1 MADVFVSYSRR
12 DSEFVRR
19 LAEAVGARGKEVWV
33 DTEGIADGEVF
44 PEAIKRAIEQTDA
57 FLFVITPASVGS
69 AYCEQ
74 EVEYARELQ
83 KRIVPVLRDPV
94 SDAELP
100 AEIRDRNWIPFTEA
114 DEFDASL
121 GRLVTALDTDLD
133 AAKAHTR
140 WLVKAL
146 EWDTEGRD
154 RSFLLRG
161 SELKAA
167 EAWLA
172 ASPED
177 ADPAPTPLQREYLL
191 ASRESAARRQRL
203 LVGASM
209 VVAAVSIGLLIFA
222 VISRSQAVSA
232 QTGASA
238 QALAAESQAELP
250 NDPEISLI
258 LGQKAVSTKVT
269 SQTLFALRAA
279 LDSSPF
285 ERAYTTIREPGTC
298 GFNAGLTAALSPDG
312 RQIAEGTCGGMLKL
326 VDFGSGHTRHRL
338 RAPSGVVSLAYSPN
352 GRLLAV
358 GTERQIVLV
367 NPATGAVVRRRS
379 GLTGH
384 VLAASFAPGVAAL
397 AFTPDGRELATIDTV
412 HVDLWS
418 VPSLQKRV
426 LATYGGAAGD
436 SMAFTPNGRELIV
449 GGSYDNAFKVYDT
462 RSGRLMRTVVTA
474 SASQGA
480 QYVLLAISRDGRSLA
495 VGYATQNSLID
506 KVSLYSTRTWRR
518 EFDVTSIPYV
528 EISALDFSPDGSELA
543 VGAENG
549 AAQVWSLITR
559 EKVASYAGPTAAVG
573 SMVFTPGGRSVV
585 TASNDGTVRLWRA
598 LGVEKALVPVAANI
612 GGVGLSGT
620 TLLVSGEAAGKS
632 WLYRYH
638 LSPSPRLV
646 RSTYLGRSDAVA
658 GWLSANG
665 RVGVTYSAPNQ
676 EDGAPARGPL
686 RIYEEATNRVIRTVP
701 GLEIENAVLS
711 RDGSLLFLQLQPPPL
726 QRRPT
731 GRPPSGPPK
740 SAPVPTLEVMNT
752 ATGRVV
758 RLATAMPC
766 GETPRSVA
774 FSPNGG
780 RVAGGA
786 FCGYVE
792 VWNARTGRLVG
803 QVNERAELSSVDL
816 NSDGSRLL
824 VGSWDSRATIWNVKK
839 EKVARQLIGHT
850 SGIDWASFAGDRLVV
865 TAALDD
871 TVRVW
876 DAETGAELRVLNFAA
891 EQQPIVT
898 SPNGQEM
905 ALGESTLTL
914 GADDDVRVFATCPAC
929 EDAKALL
936 REARP
941 HIPPG
946 SDLTVLEKAV
956 VRGANG

>member
-1 MADVFVSYSRR
+1 MADVFLSYSRR
-12 DSEFVRR
+12 DSEFVHR
-19 LAEAVGARGKEVWV
+19 LAESVAQRGKEVWV
-33 DTEGIADGEVF
+33 DTEGIADGEIF
-44 PEAIKRAIEQTDA
+44 PEAIKRAIEQSDA
-57 FLFVITPASVGS
+57 FLFVITPASVAS

-100 AEIRDRNWIPFTEA
+100 PEIRDRNWIPFTAA
-114 DEFDASL
+114 DEFDTSL
-121 GRLVTALDTDLD
+121 GRLVTALDTDLE

-146 EWDTEGRD
+146 EWDGEGRD

-191 ASRESAARRQRL
+191 ASRESAARRQRV

-209 VVAAVSIGLLIFA
+209 VVAAASIGLLIFA
-222 VISRSQAVSA
+222 LISRSQAVSA
-232 QTGASA
+232 QVGASA

-258 LGQKAVSTKVT
+258 LGQRAVSTKVT

-285 ERAYTTIREPGTC
+285 ERAYTTIQKPGAC
-298 GFNAGLTAALSPDG
+298 GFNAGLTAALSPNG
-312 RQIAEGTCGGMLKL
+312 RQIAEGTCSGTLEL
-326 VDFGSGHTRHRL
+326 VDSGSARVLHRL
-338 RAPSGVVSLAYSPN
+338 RAPSGVVSLAYSPD

-358 GTERQIVLV
+358 GTERQIMLV
-367 NPATGAVVRRRS
+367 DPATGAVVRERS
-379 GLTGH
+379 GITGH
-384 VLAASFAPGVAAL
+384 VLAASDDPGVSAL
-397 AFTPDGRELATIDTV
+397 AFSPDGRELATIDTV

-418 VPSLQKRV
+418 VPSLQKRI
-426 LATYGGAAGD
+426 LATYGPATGA
-436 SMAFTPNGRELIV
+436 SMAFSHDGHELIV
-449 GGSYDNAFKVYDT
+449 AGTYDNAFKVYDT

-474 SASQGA
+474 SQGA
-480 QYVLLAISRDGRSLA
+480 QYVLVAISPDGRSLA
-495 VGYATQNSLID
+495 AGYATENGLVD

-518 EFDVTSIPYV
+518 QFDVTSIPYV
-528 EISALDFSPDGSELA
+528 EISALDFSPDSSELA

-573 SMVFTPGGRSVV
+573 SMVFTPGGRSVL
-585 TASNDGTVRLWRA
+585 TASNDGTMRLWRA
-598 LGVEKALVPVAANI
+598 LGVEKALVPLAANI
-612 GGVGLSGT
+612 GGLGLSGN
-620 TLLVSGEAAGKS
+620 TLLVTADAAGKS
-632 WLYRYH
+632 WLYRYR
-638 LSPSPRLV
+638 LSPAPRLV
-646 RSTYLGRSDAVA
+646 RSTDLGRSDAVA
-658 GWLSANG
+658 GSISANG
-665 RVGVTYSAPNQ
+665 RVGVTFSSPNSPNLAAAP
-676 EDGAPARGPL
+676 GPL
-686 RIYEEATNRVIRTVP
+686 RIYEVPTGHVIRTVP
-701 GLEIENAVLS
+701 DLEIENAVLS
-711 RDGSLLFLQLQPPPL
+711 RDGSLLFLQLQPPAL
-726 QRRPT
+726 QRRPG
-731 GRPPSGPPK
+731 GRPPSGLLK
-740 SAPVPTLEVMNT
+740 SAPVPFLEVMST

-758 RLATAMPC
+758 RLAVAMPC

-774 FSPNGG
+774 FSADGHL
-780 RVAGGA
+780 VAGGA

-792 VWNARTGRLVG
+792 VWNARTGRLVA
-803 QVNERAELSSVDL
+803 QVNEQAELSSVDL

-824 VGSWDSRATIWNVKK
+824 VGSWDSRATIWNVAK

-850 SGIDWASFAGDRLVV
+850 SGINWASFAGDRLVV
-865 TAALDD
+865 TAGLDD

-876 DAETGAELRVLNFAA
+876 DAQTGAELRVLDFAA

-905 ALGESTLTL
+905 ALGESTLTP
-914 GADDDVRVFATCPAC
+914 GADDVVRIFATCPAC
-929 EDAKALL
+929 KDAKALL
-936 REARP
+936 RQARP
-941 HIPPG
+941 HIPPPG
-946 SDLTVLEKAV
+946 ELTVLEKAV
-956 VRGANG
+956 VKGASG

>member
-1 MADVFVSYSRR
+1 MADVFLSYSRR
-12 DSEFVRR
+12 DAEFVHR
-19 LAEAVGARGKEVWV
+19 LAESVARHGKEVWV
-33 DTEGIADGEVF
+33 DTEGIADGEIF
-44 PEAIKRAIEQTDA
+44 PEAIKRAIEQSDA
-57 FLFVITPASVGS
+57 FLFVITPASVSS

-94 SDAELP
+94 SDDELP
-100 AEIRDRNWIPFTEA
+100 PEIRDRNWIPFTPA
-114 DEFDASL
+114 DEYETSL
-121 GRLVTALDTDLD
+121 VRLVTALDTDLE

-146 EWDTEGRD
+146 EWDGEGRD

-209 VVAAVSIGLLIFA
+209 VVATVSIGLLIFA
-222 VISRSQAVSA
+222 LISRSQAVSA
-232 QTGASA
+232 QVGASA

-250 NDPEISLI
+250 NDPEISLV
-258 LGQKAVSTKVT
+258 LGQKAVSTKAT

-285 ERAYTTIREPGTC
+285 ERAYTTIRKPGAC

-312 RQIAEGTCGGMLKL
+312 RQIAEGTCRGALEL
-326 VDFGSGHTRHRL
+326 VDFRSGRVLHRL

-358 GTERQIVLV
+358 GTQRQIMLV
-367 NPATGAVVRRRS
+367 NPATGALVRTGS

-384 VLAASFAPGVAAL
+384 VLAAGADPGVAEL
-397 AFTPDGRELATIDTV
+397 AFSPDGHELATMDTV
-412 HVDLWS
+412 RVDLWS
-418 VPSLQKRV
+418 VPSLQKRT
-426 LATYGGAAGD
+426 LATYGPAAGA
-436 SMAFTPNGRELIV
+436 SVAFGANGRELIV
-449 GGSYDNAFKVYDT
+449 AGTYDNAFKVYDT
-462 RSGRLMRTVVTA
+462 RSGLLMRTVVTA
-474 SASQGA
+474 GAGQGA
-480 QYVLLAISRDGRSLA
+480 QYVILAISPDGRSLA
-495 VGYATQNSLID
+495 VGYATESALVD

-528 EISALDFSPDGSELA
+528 EISALAFSPDGSELA

-559 EKVASYAGPTAAVG
+559 EEVASYAGPTAAVG
-573 SMVFTPGGRSVV
+573 SMVFTPDGRAVLA
-585 TASNDGTVRLWRA
+585 ASNDGTMRLWRA
-598 LGVEKALVPVAANI
+598 LGVEKALVPVAAHI
-612 GGVGLSGT
+612 GGFGLSGN
-620 TLLVSGEAAGKS
+620 TLLVTGDAAGKS
-632 WLYRYH
+632 ELYRYR
-638 LSPSPRLV
+638 LSPAPGLV
-646 RSTYLGRSDAVA
+646 RSTYLGRSQAVS
-658 GWLSANG
+658 GSLSANG
-665 RVGVTYSAPNQ
+665 RVGIAFSAPSQNG
-676 EDGAPARGPL
+676 GARAGPL
-686 RIYEEATNRVIRTVP
+686 RIYAPATNHVIQTVP
-701 GLEIENAVLS
+701 DLEVQNAVMS
-711 RDGSLLFLQLQPPPL
+711 HDGSLLFLQLQPPPL
-726 QRRPT
+726 KRPPA
-731 GRPPSGPPK
+731 GPPPSGLPR
-740 SAPVPTLEVMNT
+740 SAPVPLLEVMDT
-752 ATGRVV
+752 ATARVV
-758 RLATAMPC
+758 RLAAAMPC

-774 FSPNGG
+774 FSADG
-780 RVAGGA
+780 RLVAGGA
-786 FCGYVE
+786 FCGLVE
-792 VWNARTGRLVG
+792 VWSARTGRLVA
-803 QVNERAELSSVDL
+803 QINEQGELSMVDL

-824 VGSWDSRATIWNVKK
+824 VGSWDSRATIWNVAKK
-839 EKVARQLIGHT
+839 KVMRQLIGHT
-850 SGIDWASFAGDRLVV
+850 SGINWASFAGDRLVV

-876 DAETGAELRVLNFAA
+876 DAQTGADLRVLDFTAD
-891 EQQPIVT
+891 QQPIVT

-905 ALGESTLTL
+905 AVGESTLTP
-914 GADDDVRVFATCPAC
+914 GAEDVVRVFATCPAC

-936 REARP
+936 RQAHP

-946 SDLTVLEKAV
+946 SELTVLENAV
-956 VRGANG
+956 VKAAGG